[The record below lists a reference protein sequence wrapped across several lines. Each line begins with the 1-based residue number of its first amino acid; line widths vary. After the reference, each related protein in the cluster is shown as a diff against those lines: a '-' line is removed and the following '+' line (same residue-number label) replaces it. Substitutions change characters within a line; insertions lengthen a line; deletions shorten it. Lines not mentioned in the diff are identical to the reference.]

1 MRPIRHLLATTA
13 LVLVTS
19 ALVTPSLSGNAIAQ
33 TTPSTPSPS
42 PATPPTDM
50 VTMNMRDADIRTLI
64 QWISDQTGRNMVVHK
79 DVQGKVTVLSSKP
92 VTKAEAYRVFLS
104 VLQVHG
110 FAAIET
116 PEAVKIL
123 PASLAAQSGVPLSA
137 ALGASTGDMVVQT
150 FKLSNIS
157 ATEMA
162 QTLRPLVS
170 KDAVINADASTNML
184 LIADHAANVNEL
196 QNLVQRM
203 DRSGGGEVELVKL
216 ENANAKEIVASLSG
230 LYPSSAG
237 GAPGGQ
243 GGGALPLSIA
253 ADERSNSVLLSGDS
267 SKRAQAKRLIKQMD
281 KPLSGEGNT
290 QVIYLQYAT
299 AKEVAPILKSIAQS
313 VLKDQKDKAAS
324 FSIEP
329 SESANALVV
338 NAPPGL
344 IANLREVVTKL
355 DIQRAQVLVEA
366 LIVEV
371 SADVSDDLGITWTT
385 ANLNDSN
392 KSGGVAAVNTLGN
405 LSAAT
410 ITTDTSGNVT
420 NISPAPGITFGYL
433 KDGNIRAAIR
443 ALSANTKA
451 NVLSTPTVVA
461 IDNEPASLLVGQNVP
476 FITGQATSA
485 ASGTANP
492 FTTIE
497 RKDIGI
503 SLEITPRIN
512 QGDAITLDIKQKVE
526 SIAPSVEGATDLV
539 TNKREINTKALIK
552 DGAVLVLGGL
562 ISDDETTSKQ
572 KVPILGDMPLI
583 GKLFSST
590 GHDRKK
596 QNLMVF
602 IHPVILKDQQ
612 QISDVSGAR
621 YRFMQNEQ
629 KQAQKDEPTTTRR
642 TPQPAEMEDFN
653 TFSKPNRPVAPT
665 TETSNP

>member
-1 MRPIRHLLATTA
+1 MRPIRHLFAATA
-13 LVLVTS
+13 L
-19 ALVTPSLSGNAIAQ
+19 ALVTAAQ
-33 TTPSTPSPS
+33 TQPVFAQQPPAAQTPPS
-42 PATPPTDM
+42 PATDM

-64 QWISDQTGRNMVVHK
+64 QWVADQTGKNMVVHK

-123 PASLAAQSGVPLSA
+123 PAALATQSGVPVSNNDRS
-137 ALGASTGDMVVQT
+137 STNDLIVQT
-150 FKLSNIS
+150 FKLSNVS
-157 ATEMA
+157 ATEVA

-170 KDAVINADASTNML
+170 KDAVITADAATNMVL
-184 LIADHAANVNEL
+184 VADHAATVNQL
-196 QNLVQRM
+196 QDLVQRM
-203 DRSGGGEVELVKL
+203 DRSGGSEVELVKL
-216 ENANAKEIVASLSG
+216 ENANAKEIVASLSS
-230 LYPSSAG
+230 LFPSGSG
-237 GAPGGQ
+237 GAAAGNGQ
-243 GGGALPLSIA
+243 SLAGGALPLSIA
-253 ADERSNSVLLSGDS
+253 ADDRSNSVLLSGDA
-267 SKRAQAKRLIKQMD
+267 SKRAQAKRLIRQMD

-290 QVIYLQYAT
+290 QVVYLQYAT

-329 SESANALVV
+329 SESANALVI

-344 IANLREVVTKL
+344 IANLREVVSKL

-366 LIVEV
+366 LVVEV
-371 SADVSDDLGITWTT
+371 SANNSDDLGVTWVTGDLGDD
-385 ANLNDSN
+385 NR
-392 KSGGVAAVNTLGN
+392 SGGIAGVNTLGN
-405 LSAAT
+405 LSPFNT
-410 ITTDTSGNVT
+410 EVDTDGKILRVT
-420 NISPAPGITFGYL
+420 PAKGITFGYM
-433 KDGNIRAAIR
+433 KDGDLRAAIR
-443 ALSANTKA
+443 ALSSNTKA
-451 NVLSTPTVVA
+451 NILSTPTVVA

-526 SIAPSVEGATDLV
+526 NIAPSVENASDLI

-552 DGAVLVLGGL
+552 DDTVLVLGGL
-562 ISDDETTSKQ
+562 ISDDETTSKE
-572 KVPILGDMPLI
+572 KVPILGDLPLI

-590 GHDRKK
+590 GRDRNK

-602 IHPVILKDQQ
+602 IHPVILKDQAH
-612 QISDVSGAR
+612 IAEVSKAR
-621 YRFMQNEQ
+621 YKFMQDEQ
-629 KQAQKDEPTTTRR
+629 KRSRDEPA
-642 TPQPAEMEDFN
+642 PSSLQQEPKPAVLEDFD
-653 TFSKPNRPVAPT
+653 TFSKPNRPINPM
-665 TETSNP
+665 TESKQP